1 MNVHVKT
8 GCPIANRDDR
18 KSAAIAAMNARPEP
32 GTEHVR
38 QFAFARDILRSG
50 EVLQA
55 GAGAEHVST
64 DDPEKVPVFFLDGE
78 PHRKRRAK
86 IARYFTPKAIAERH
100 RLVMERATDE
110 LLGELRRDG
119 HARLD
124 DISFRLAAA
133 VAGDIVG
140 LTESDARGLMRRMRK
155 SLDKATQNRSRNPLV
170 RAYRGLFT
178 AFHTLDFFYR
188 DVKPAIR
195 ARKQKPREDVI
206 TQLVQDGY
214 SDRSILIECMTY
226 GTAGMVTTREFIV
239 MVAWHFFDNPELK
252 DRFLAADEA
261 GQLAIVEEIL
271 RLEPVAT
278 FVMRRAVGDAT
289 GPGGTP
295 IEQGKVY
302 SIDIRSTN
310 VDETFTGECPFA
322 LDPERAKRMKV
333 VGSYMSFGDGP
344 HRCPGAQVALQETR
358 IFVDR
363 LFRLPGLRLAKS
375 PTMTWLDAL
384 GSYELRDAIVECER
398 G

>member
-1 MNVHVKT
+1 
-8 GCPIANRDDR
+8 
-18 KSAAIAAMNARPEP
+18 
-32 GTEHVR
+32 
-38 QFAFARDILRSG
+38 
-50 EVLQA
+50 
-55 GAGAEHVST
+55 
-64 DDPEKVPVFFLDGE
+64 
-78 PHRKRRAK
+78 
-86 IARYFTPKAIAERH
+86 
-100 RLVMERATDE
+100 
-110 LLGELRRDG
+110 
-119 HARLD
+119 
-124 DISFRLAAA
+124 
-133 VAGDIVG
+133 
-140 LTESDARGLMRRMRK
+140 MRK
-155 SLDKATQNRSRNPLV
+155 SLDQATQNRSNNPLV

-178 AFHTLDFFYR
+178 ALHTLNFFYR

-195 ARKQKPREDVI
+195 ARQQKPREDVI

-214 SDRSILIECMTY
+214 SERSILIECMTY

-252 DRFLAADEA
+252 DRFLADDEA
-261 GQLAIVEEIL
+261 GQLAIIEEIL

-278 FVMRRAVGDAT
+278 FLMRRAVGEAT

-310 VDETFTGECPFA
+310 VDEAFTGECPFA

-363 LFRLPGLRLAKS
+363 LFRLPGLRLAKP